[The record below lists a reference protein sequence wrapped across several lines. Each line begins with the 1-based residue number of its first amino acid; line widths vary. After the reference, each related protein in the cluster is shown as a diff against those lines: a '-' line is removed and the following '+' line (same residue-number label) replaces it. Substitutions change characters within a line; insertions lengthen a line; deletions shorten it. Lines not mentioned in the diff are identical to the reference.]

1 MMTRTIGVAVVEDD
15 VHLRRSFERV
25 ITAAEGCRLVGVCA
39 TMAEAVRRIPSLAPD
54 VILMDV
60 NLPDG
65 SGVDCVAELSGRLP
79 ETQILM
85 VTAYQDPDTAFRAI
99 TAGAHGYLVKPVTA
113 QKLVEAIREIGD
125 GGVPMSRAVAR
136 KVIAV
141 FRSMNEPRGP
151 QTQPGREAGPHAED
165 RPEAMPSESM
175 LAPREQQVLEF
186 LVEGYSYKEIAVQLG
201 LSTGTVSTYVNRIYK
216 KLHVSSRREVVA
228 WSRGGGDPRKSG
240 RS

>member
-1 MMTRTIGVAVVEDD
+1 MTRSISVAVVEDD
-15 VHLRRSFERV
+15 AHLRRSFERV
-25 ITAAEGCRLVGVCA
+25 ITAAEGCRLVGVCGCVA
-39 TMAEAVRRIPSLAPD
+39 DALRRIPTLAPD

-79 ETQILM
+79 DTQILM

-113 QKLVEAIREIGD
+113 QKLIEAIREIRE

-136 KVIAV
+136 KVIAA
-141 FRSMNEPRGP
+141 FRRMNEKAGLPARHSAAEAEHP
-151 QTQPGREAGPHAED
+151 PEQTTAD
-165 RPEAMPSESM
+165 ST

-201 LSTGTVSTYVNRIYK
+201 LSTGTVSTYVNRIYN

-228 WSRGGGDPRKSG
+228 WSRGGGDPKKPG

>member
-1 MMTRTIGVAVVEDD
+1 V
-15 VHLRRSFERV
+15 
-25 ITAAEGCRLVGVCA
+25 
-39 TMAEAVRRIPSLAPD
+39 AEALRKIPALAPD

-65 SGVDCVAELSGRLP
+65 NGVDCVAALSAQLP
-79 ETQILM
+79 DTQILM

-99 TAGAHGYLVKPVTA
+99 TAGAHGSLVNPVTA
-113 QKLVEAIREIGD
+113 QKLVEAIREIRE

-136 KVIAV
+136 KVIAA
-141 FRSMNEPRGP
+141 FRRMNEKTALPARHSAAAAGHSP
-151 QTQPGREAGPHAED
+151 EQTTTD
-165 RPEAMPSESM
+165 ST

-186 LVEGYSYKEIAVQLG
+186 LVEGYSYKEIAGQLG

-228 WSRGGGDPRKSG
+228 WSRGGGDPTKSA

>member
-1 MMTRTIGVAVVEDD
+1 MKRTIGVAVVEDD
-15 VHLRRSFERV
+15 VLLRRSFERV
-25 ITAAEGCRLVGVCA
+25 ITAAEGCRLMGVCA
-39 TMAEAVRRIPSLAPD
+39 TVAEALRRIPPLAPD

-65 SGVDCVAELSGRLP
+65 NGVDCVAELSGRLP
-79 ETQILM
+79 DTQILM

-113 QKLVEAIREIGD
+113 QKLVEAIREIRE

-136 KVIAV
+136 KVIAA
-141 FRSMNEPRGP
+141 FRQMNAESRRPTGQSAATAGNP
-151 QTQPGREAGPHAED
+151 PEQTTSD
-165 RPEAMPSESM
+165 SV

-186 LVEGYSYKEIAVQLG
+186 LVEGYSYKEIAGQLG
-201 LSTGTVSTYVNRIYK
+201 LSIGTVSTYVNRIYK

-228 WSRGGGDPRKSG
+228 WSRGGGDPKQPG
-240 RS
+240 RP

>member
-15 VHLRRSFERV
+15 AYLRRSFERV

-39 TMAEAVRRIPSLAPD
+39 TVAEAVRRIPSLAPD

-79 ETQILM
+79 DTQILM

-113 QKLVEAIREIGD
+113 QKLVEAIREIRE

-136 KVIAV
+136 KVIAA
-141 FRSMNEPRGP
+141 FRRMNEKTTLPTRQSAAATGHSP
-151 QTQPGREAGPHAED
+151 QQTTTD
-165 RPEAMPSESM
+165 SM

-186 LVEGYSYKEIAVQLG
+186 LVEGYSYKEIAGQLG

-228 WSRGGGDPRKSG
+228 WSKGGGDPKQPG
-240 RS
+240 RP